1 MQPKDA
7 TAVRRA
13 QVESIVREVLA
24 ELLSRAERTMPQTAG
39 PETAGSELVLT
50 EKVVSAKEI
59 ERRLEGVTRVV
70 IVRGAVIT
78 PSARDL
84 LRSRSITIASSLQS
98 G

>member
-1 MQPKDA
+1 MSPKDA
-7 TAVRRA
+7 TAARRA

-24 ELLSRAERTMPQTAG
+24 ELLGRADRTT
-39 PETAGSELVLT
+39 PETAGRELVLT

-70 IVRGAVIT
+70 IVRGAVVT

-84 LRSRSITIASSLQS
+84 LRSRSIPIATSLQS
-98 G
+98 R